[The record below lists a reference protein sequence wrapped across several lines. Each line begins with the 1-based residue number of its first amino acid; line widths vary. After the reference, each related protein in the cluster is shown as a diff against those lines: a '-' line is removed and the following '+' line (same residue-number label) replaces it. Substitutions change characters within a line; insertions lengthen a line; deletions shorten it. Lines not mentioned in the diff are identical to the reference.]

1 MEDVMRA
8 RSSAFALTLAAVVA
22 TSVFVVTLAAR
33 QGTAPSGVTVHEWG
47 TFTSVAG
54 IDGQAV
60 LWAPFSGPQ
69 DLPCFVG
76 ELAPN
81 NSYLKDIK
89 FVSFPPN
96 NEPALPPPSA
106 STVTLNGWLPS
117 LRATVR
123 METPVLY
130 FYSPVDASA
139 SVRVKFTQ
147 GLITEWYPRA
157 TVPPVPQ
164 FPKLSETTGWIEW
177 PDVKIR
183 PHAEEPFLTDSVK
196 SHYYAARETDA
207 APVQVSGQFEKFLFY
222 RGLASFPVK
231 IAAELGPNG
240 AVLVRNSS
248 TSQIPNAI
256 VFENDGRRMG
266 FRVTG
271 PLGAKQTL
279 ARPALATG
287 ANSAQLRTALETML
301 VGQGLYPREAKAMV
315 ETWRDSWFEPGV
327 RLFYVVPRD
336 TVDAVLPLSISPAP
350 AALSRVF
357 VGRVEL
363 ITPEMEVE
371 VSQAIRANDVPVLMR
386 YGRFL
391 EPIANRVLP
400 KMTLRDQ
407 QEAMTTLKG
416 VAMKFIAAA
425 TVCK

>member
-1 MEDVMRA
+1 MRA
-8 RSSAFALTLAAVVA
+8 RSSAFVLTLAAVVA
-22 TSVFVVTLAAR
+22 TSAIAVVTLAAR
-33 QGTAPSGVTVHEWG
+33 QGTAPTGVTVHEWG

-54 IDGQAV
+54 VDGQAV

-81 NSYLKDIK
+81 NGYLKDIK

-96 NEPALPPPSA
+96 NAPALPPPSA
-106 STVTLNGWLPS
+106 SDVTLNGWLPS

-157 TVPPVPQ
+157 TVPPVAQ

-207 APVQVSGQFEKFLFY
+207 APVQVDSQFEKFLFY

-231 IAAELGPNG
+231 IAAELGTNG
-240 AVLVRNSS
+240 VVVVRNSAS
-248 TSQIPNAI
+248 PIPNAVI
-256 VFENDGRRMG
+256 FENDGTRMG

-271 PLGAKQTL
+271 RLRALQTL
-279 ARPALATG
+279 ARPALTTG
-287 ANSAQLRTALETML
+287 ASTTELRKALETML
-301 VGQGLYPREAKAMV
+301 VGEGLYPREAKAMV

-327 RLFYVVPRD
+327 RLFYLVPGD
-336 TVDAVLPLSISPAP
+336 TVDAVLPLSINPVPASI
-350 AALSRVF
+350 ARVF

-363 ITPEMEVE
+363 ITPEMEAE
-371 VSQAIRANDVPVLMR
+371 VSHAIRANDVPVLMR

-400 KMTLRDQ
+400 RMTLRDQ

-416 VAMKFIAAA
+416 VAARFVAAA
-425 TVCK
+425 TVCR

>member
-1 MEDVMRA
+1 MRA
-8 RSSAFALTLAAVVA
+8 RSSAFVLTLAAVVA
-22 TSVFVVTLAAR
+22 TSAFAVVTLAAR

-54 IDGQAV
+54 VDGQAV

-76 ELAPN
+76 ELNPFSVKIN
-81 NSYLKDIK
+81 FVNSGANDDPGL
-89 FVSFPPN
+89 V
-96 NEPALPPPSA
+96 PPSA
-106 STVTLNGWLPS
+106 SNVPLNGWLPS

-130 FYSPVDASA
+130 FYSPVDTSA
-139 SVRVKFTQ
+139 SVRVQFPQ

-157 TVPPVPQ
+157 TVPPVPP
-164 FPKLSETTGWIEW
+164 FPNLSQTMGSVAW

-183 PHAEEPFLTDSVK
+183 PHAEDPFPTDSVK

-231 IAAELGPNG
+231 ISAELGTNG
-240 AVLVRNSS
+240 AVLVRNGGASP
-248 TSQIPNAI
+248 IPNAI
-256 VFENDGRRMG
+256 VFESDGTRMG

-271 PLGAKQTL
+271 PLGLQQTL
-279 ARPALATG
+279 ARPALTTG
-287 ANSAQLRTALETML
+287 ADLTQLRTALEAML
-301 VGQGLYPREAKAMV
+301 VNQGLYPREAKAMV

-327 RLFYVVPRD
+327 RLFYLVPRD

-350 AALSRVF
+350 AAIARVF

-363 ITPEMEVE
+363 ITPEMEAE

-391 EPIANRVLP
+391 EPIANRALP
-400 KMTLRDQ
+400 KMYLRDEHQ
-407 QEAMTTLKG
+407 AMATLKG
-416 VAMKFIAAA
+416 VAAKFAAAA